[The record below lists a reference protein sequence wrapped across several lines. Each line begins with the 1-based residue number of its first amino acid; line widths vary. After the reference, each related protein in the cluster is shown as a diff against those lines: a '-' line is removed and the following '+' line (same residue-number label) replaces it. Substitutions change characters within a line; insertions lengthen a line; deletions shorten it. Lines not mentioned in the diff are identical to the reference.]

1 MKVVALSQLAETVG
15 GELLTGTTGEFS
27 IEGYS
32 TDTRSINKGDLF
44 FCLSGDSFDGHDF
57 VQQAITDGA
66 GAVVVERR
74 IDTDVP
80 QLIVKDTRIAL
91 GYLAKLWRADFSMP
105 IVGVTGSNGK
115 TTVKQMLASIF
126 CQVGSVQFT
135 RANDNNEIGV
145 PKTLLGLNS
154 SHDYAV
160 IEMGASH
167 IGEIEWLGEL
177 VKPDIAVITN
187 ASAAHLEGF
196 GDAQAV
202 ASEKAHIYKSLSAT
216 GTAVVNADDK
226 FCDYWLGV
234 CVDKKVL
241 TFGNNGDVTVKRLS
255 NGDITIQFNSKSV
268 SSALPLSG
276 EHNVQNAAAA
286 AACCIAAGISLEEI
300 AKGLAAVEPV
310 KGRLNFIELAD
321 GITVIDDTY
330 NANPASTRAAVDVLS
345 GFNGKRL
352 LVLGDLL
359 ELGAYEQAEHE
370 AIGRYAHDNNVD
382 ALFAFGALS
391 KYSVAAFGDK
401 AQHYTEK
408 SKLCDDLLAQ
418 MDAGT
423 TVVVKGSR
431 SMKMEEVVA
440 ELCEGLKVS
449 AGVCC
454 Q

>member
-160 IEMGASH
+160 IEMGAM
-167 IGEIEWLGEL
+167 
-177 VKPDIAVITN
+177 
-187 ASAAHLEGF
+187 
-196 GDAQAV
+196 
-202 ASEKAHIYKSLSAT
+202 
-216 GTAVVNADDK
+216 
-226 FCDYWLGV
+226 
-234 CVDKKVL
+234 

-370 AIGRYAHDNNVD
+370 AIGRYAP
-382 ALFAFGALS
+382 
-391 KYSVAAFGDK
+391 
-401 AQHYTEK
+401 
-408 SKLCDDLLAQ
+408 
-418 MDAGT
+418 AGPN
-423 TVVVKGSR
+423 GCWNHSG
-431 SMKMEEVVA
+431 
-440 ELCEGLKVS
+440 C
-449 AGVCC
+449 
-454 Q
+454 